1 MRDGKCFHR
10 DFAEFKGRAGVEEAK
25 IESGAFELEFDC
37 FLGET
42 IAVNGDGQFVAER
55 AETVRVISMFVRE
68 ENAAKTF
75 GRATDLGEAFADL
88 FGTKT
93 GVDQEPSVA
102 GLEVGAI
109 AVGTTAKDRELNR
122 D

>member
-10 DFAEFKGRAGVEEAK
+10 DFAEFKGGAGVEETK
-25 IESGAFELEFDC
+25 IEAGCLELEFDC
-37 FLGET
+37 FLGEA
-42 IAVNGDGQFVAER
+42 IAVNGNGQFVAEC
-55 AETVRVISMFVRE
+55 AETVGVISMFVRE
-68 ENAAKTF
+68 ENTAKTF
-75 GRATDLGEAFADL
+75 RGATDLGETFADL

-93 GVDQEPSVA
+93 GVDQEPGVA